1 MFRKLGV
8 HCLFLACN
16 ITIIVYPKECETS
29 VLQFIAT
36 HFFLYSSFKISND
49 YIFKPLSLKLK
60 LHFQMSAEFLY
71 SNM

>member
-1 MFRKLGV
+1 MWD
-8 HCLFLACN
+8 LA
-16 ITIIVYPKECETS
+16 

-71 SNM
+71 SNMGLDVHLNDAILENIWCFI